1 MRLHSYKRQSGY
13 TMVEVLI
20 AVLILAIGLLGV
32 AGVQMRSL
40 QQTNN
45 ANLRSQATLVAQE
58 VTEKLRV
65 AGAQLTNAQEDVI
78 IRSMQEVLGGG
89 ADLTISYNDPIAT
102 IQVDWSE
109 REQDLQNGGGVSNEQ
124 LIISVQYL

>member
-1 MRLHSYKRQSGY
+1 
-13 TMVEVLI
+13 MVEVLI

-40 QQTNN
+40 QQTSN
-45 ANLRSQATLVAQE
+45 ANLRSQATMVAQE

-65 AGAQLTNAQEDVI
+65 AGAPMTSAQEDVT
-78 IRSMQEVLGGG
+78 IRSMQGTLGGG
-89 ADLTISYNDPIAT
+89 ADLTISYDGPIAT

-109 REQDLQNGGGVSNEQ
+109 REQDLAQDEGVSAEQ

>member
-1 MRLHSYKRQSGY
+1 MNLHSNKRQTGY

-40 QQTNN
+40 QQTSN
-45 ANLRSQATLVAQE
+45 ANLRSQATMVAQE

-65 AGAQLTNAQEDVI
+65 AGAPMTSAQEDVT
-78 IRSMQEVLGGG
+78 IRSMQGTLGGG
-89 ADLTISYNDPIAT
+89 ADLTISYDGPIAT

-109 REQDLQNGGGVSNEQ
+109 REQDLAQDEGVSAEQ